1 MEQETQDILLRIGIT
16 GDKSVEE
23 LTKKNTELL
32 TSFVKIQAEID
43 KTIQLNK
50 DLKKSTGDHTEE
62 IALNVGKIKE
72 LQNANKVNQT
82 QINQNMT
89 LIKAEIG
96 SLSEKRAQLSVM
108 TAAFTKMGETEAKT
122 SEHGIALGKSI
133 KKTSDELKEQEK
145 QIGQTYREVGNYT
158 DSIVKALQQQG
169 LGNTFIGQ
177 AVTLYKDL
185 KTEIANNIAKMAE
198 KAAVDKAEKAANDA
212 QMASS
217 KAKIIITDAE
227 TVAVE
232 SEIVATEALIVAEKT
247 QAAATGGLIT
257 TSKIATASA
266 EAQTVATEGQAVA
279 TEGAAASTGILN
291 TAFELLLANP
301 VIAVIAAI
309 AAIFFLVKDAIA
321 SSEEA
326 TNALNEVMAPLKQVF
341 NLILDVVGK
350 VVVEYLKYVKAVEDG
365 VEWVLKFIGV
375 MDKHDSSVQKSME
388 VEKERQ
394 ELIKQGRKVNEDIAA
409 TEEKVGELRN
419 KVAQKD
425 KYNVQ
430 ERKGFLQEALDAE
443 KAIAIEKNALA
454 KAELKNLEEQAKLRG
469 HSNEEELKALSDARI
484 KAISVDTEY
493 YASIRRQQKEM
504 ATFNLEIQ
512 KDREDAAKNKIDAQR
527 AVEDV
532 ILAMMKEG
540 QNKEKEELYAN
551 YSRAFDDAK
560 DNNKLQLALTDK
572 YYVDKKL
579 IDEKYS
585 DQAQKDAIDSAMKEV
600 EQRIAVV
607 KKGSE
612 EELNLKIDKLNL
624 EEEKEL
630 EAAEAKGEDT
640 QLIIQKYQDLET
652 QTRLQHQAD
661 LNKKILDN
669 EKLHHQNILAELKLN
684 NQNTLQAELTDA
696 LDRQSKLKKTND
708 ETEEQFTS
716 RRLQV
721 ANEIKDINAKIL
733 SNDLKRLDD
742 YQKISESIFKGL
754 NSLGEIFASNQA
766 DLVGFQKAL
775 SLVQVAVST
784 GVAIAKGIEGAMT
797 EHFPL
802 NILAV
807 TSTIATVLANI
818 ATAKKTIDG
827 AGSTPKAP
835 KARGFSVGGNVWGDG
850 TGTSDSINA
859 RLSHGESVNNAMSSA
874 MFAPI
879 YSALNQ
885 AGGGVPIQTV
895 NKSAEVYG
903 ENFLANAFMKAAMS
917 MPSPVVSVEEYS
929 RVANRVAVIET
940 LAKQ

>member
-1 MEQETQDILLRIGIT
+1 MADTTTQDIILRVGIT
-16 GDKSVEE
+16 GDEQVTALKEA
-23 LTKKNTELL
+23 NTQLL
-32 TSFVKIQAEID
+32 TSVVNNQKEI
-43 KTIQLNK
+43 NK
-50 DLKKSTGDHTEE
+50 LTEENKKLMKSTGDHTEE
-62 IALNVGKIKE
+62 IVKNT
-72 LQNANKVNQT
+72 T
-82 QINQNMT
+82 QINENKNVNKLYQ
-89 LIKAEIG
+89 AEIKNNMNLIAAEDN
-96 SLSEKRAQLSVM
+96 SLQQHRAQLSLL
-108 TAAFTKMGETEAKT
+108 TAQYTNMKADDEASAAAKKKLEQT
-122 SEHGIALGKSI
+122 INSLTTQLKSE
-133 KKTSDELKEQEK
+133 EK
-145 QIGQTYREVGNYT
+145 AIGQTYREVGNYT
-158 DSIVKALQQQG
+158 DSIVKAMQQTG
-169 LGNTFIGQ
+169 LGNTAIGRMVGYYTQ
-177 AVTLYKDL
+177 MKSQLSGTTSA
-185 KTEIANNIAKMAE
+185 TEL
-198 KAAVDKAEKAANDA
+198 
-212 QMASS
+212 Q
-217 KAKIIITDAE
+217 
-227 TVAVE
+227 TVAAKE
-232 SEIVATEALIVAEKT
+232 
-247 QAAATGGLIT
+247 
-257 TSKIATASA
+257 
-266 EAQTVATEGQAVA
+266 QTVATEGQAVA

-291 TAFELLLANP
+291 TAFKLLLANP

-350 VVVEYLKYVKAVEDG
+350 VVVEFLKYVKAIEDG

-388 VEKERQ
+388 IEKERQ

-425 KYNVQ
+425 KFNVQ
-430 ERKGFLQEALDAE
+430 ERKGFLQEALNAE

-454 KAELKNLEEQAKLRG
+454 KAELKNLEDQAKLRG

-532 ILAMMKEG
+532 LLAMMKEG

-551 YSRAFDDAK
+551 YSRAFHDAK
-560 DNNKLQLALTDK
+560 DNKKLQLALTDK

-640 QLIIQKYQDLET
+640 QLIIQKYLDLEA
-652 QTRLQHQAD
+652 QTRLLHQAD

-684 NQNTLQAELTDA
+684 NQSTLQAELTDA

-766 DLVGFQKAL
+766 DLAEFQKAL
-775 SLVQVAVST
+775 SLVQIAIST

-797 EHFPL
+797 EPFPL

-818 ATAKKTIDG
+818 ATAKKTIEG

-835 KARGFSVGGNVWGDG
+835 KAKGFSSGGNVWGDG
-850 TGTSDSINA
+850 TSTSDSINA